1 MLGGV
6 ATKYLQHGDS
16 RTGYEK
22 LSVHEGLE
30 FVEWV
35 LWRKHRSHGMDV
47 LLDARWAEAV
57 WRGRRWGTTHHR
69 VAVNDEGL
77 EVGVVP
83 RQPSAERWN
92 RELLECIRAMPWN
105 FTAAPFGE
113 VPPVVLPLFSVV
125 EPAERQPVQPEFALR
140 KVHISSHGS
149 REVYTSYCRR
159 CMQLL
164 IIDRNERAMGDVGV
178 QRLPNA
184 EERITEFIAEQIADT
199 DSSNLLWSGQPAPS

>member
-47 LLDARWAEAV
+47 LAGCPMG
-57 WRGRRWGTTHHR
+57 RGS
-69 VAVNDEGL
+69 
-77 EVGVVP
+77 VGVVVVGA
-83 RQPSAERWN
+83 QPIIVLLSTTKVLRWEWFRANHRAERWN

-105 FTAAPFGE
+105 FTSGT
-113 VPPVVLPLFSVV
+113 
-125 EPAERQPVQPEFALR
+125 LR
-140 KVHISSHGS
+140 
-149 REVYTSYCRR
+149 
-159 CMQLL
+159 
-164 IIDRNERAMGDVGV
+164 
-178 QRLPNA
+178 
-184 EERITEFIAEQIADT
+184 
-199 DSSNLLWSGQPAPS
+199 